1 MAIGSPLRTM
11 GRRGGGAGRGGASGT
26 KGVTDCETWGRLMSH
41 GKYQTIK
48 GAAWLLMA
56 CGTHRGSVC
65 KCVCVRG
72 GGGYL
77 VVGRR

>member
-1 MAIGSPLRTM
+1 M
-11 GRRGGGAGRGGASGT
+11 
-26 KGVTDCETWGRLMSH
+26 TDCETGGRLMSH

-56 CGTHRGSVC
+56 CGTHRGGVC
-65 KCVCVRG
+65 ICVCE
-72 GGGYL
+72 GGYL